1 MSGLLQKS
9 DEVRKKLLKQLK
21 KLLTKIDELD
31 IIVKLFQTAKQR
43 TLII

>member
-1 MSGLLQKS
+1 MSRLLQKS

-31 IIVKLFQTAKQR
+31 IIVKLFQTAKQ
-43 TLII
+43 

>member
-1 MSGLLQKS
+1 MSKLLQKS

-31 IIVKLFQTAKQR
+31 IIVELFQTAKQ
-43 TLII
+43 